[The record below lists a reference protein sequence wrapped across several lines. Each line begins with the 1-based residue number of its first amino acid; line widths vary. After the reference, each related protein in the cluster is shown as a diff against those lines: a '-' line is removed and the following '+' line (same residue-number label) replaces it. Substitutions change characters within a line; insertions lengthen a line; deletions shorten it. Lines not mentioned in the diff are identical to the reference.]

1 MKVLLITINIILT
14 LIVIWAGVQRL
25 ESFPGKKKQE
35 FTVKKPAEKKKT
47 QGKSPAIG
55 KALTPRDPKRDAELV
70 ASKNIFSQ
78 DRSPNST
85 MGGNARVE
93 LSLVGTFTIGSC
105 TGAIIKQKSSQRNNG
120 FFPMGAPMMGGGR
133 QMGIGGQMGG
143 NRNNSG
149 QMGIGGRMGGNRNN
163 FGQMGGGRH
172 PAGIPI
178 LGSRGQNAVSG
189 SNQVVY
195 KQYIR
200 LGETL
205 SNGYKLVDVQREKV
219 TLQRGSDKL
228 ELNLEDAS
236 KNSPQTVRSQNAA
249 AARNRGNTTTRMLQT
264 MQNMQRMQMMQNF
277 QMMQMINNN
286 NNGGIMGAPGG
297 SPMQNNGR
305 NSGMGGSTRRSGTRS
320 R

>member
-1 MKVLLITINIILT
+1 MKGLLITVNVILS
-14 LIVIWAGVQRL
+14 LIVVWAGFQRL
-25 ESFPGKKKQE
+25 ETFSGKKKQE
-35 FTVKKPAEKKKT
+35 YTVKKRSDRKPAPKPAAGKKSEPR
-47 QGKSPAIG
+47 SP
-55 KALTPRDPKRDAELV
+55 KQDAEV
-70 ASKNIFSQ
+70 VISKNIFSQ

-85 MGGNARVE
+85 IGGNARVE
-93 LSLVGTFTIGSC
+93 LSLVGTFSIGSC

-133 QMGIGGQMGG
+133 QMGIGGRMGG

-163 FGQMGGGRH
+163 SGQMGIGDRH
-172 PAGIPI
+172 PAGIPM

-228 ELNLEDAS
+228 ELNLEEAS

-286 NNGGIMGAPGG
+286 NNGGMMGAPGG
-297 SPMQNNGR
+297 SPMQNNSR
-305 NSGMGGSTRRSGTRS
+305 NSGMGGNTRRSGTRS

>member
-1 MKVLLITINIILT
+1 M
-14 LIVIWAGVQRL
+14 
-25 ESFPGKKKQE
+25 P
-35 FTVKKPAEKKKT
+35 
-47 QGKSPAIG
+47 
-55 KALTPRDPKRDAELV
+55 
-70 ASKNIFSQ
+70 
-78 DRSPNST
+78 
-85 MGGNARVE
+85 
-93 LSLVGTFTIGSC
+93 
-105 TGAIIKQKSSQRNNG
+105 
-120 FFPMGAPMMGGGR
+120 
-133 QMGIGGQMGG
+133 
-143 NRNNSG
+143 
-149 QMGIGGRMGGNRNN
+149 
-163 FGQMGGGRH
+163 
-172 PAGIPI
+172 
-178 LGSRGQNAVSG
+178 GSRGQNAVSG

-236 KNSPQTVRSQNAA
+236 KNSPQTVRNQNAA

-286 NNGGIMGAPGG
+286 NGGIMGAPGG

>member
-133 QMGIGGQMGG
+133 QMGIGGRMGG

-149 QMGIGGRMGGNRNN
+149 QMGIGGR
-163 FGQMGGGRH
+163 H
-172 PAGIPI
+172 PGGIPMP
-178 LGSRGQNAVSG
+178 GSRRQNAVSG
-189 SNQVVY
+189 SNQIVY

-236 KNSPQTVRSQNAA
+236 KNSPQTVRNQNAA